1 MSDDIYFKVFENP
14 VCRSSCYNAKKS
26 TYSVQLLSKNCRK
39 CLVSKLIDILCTY
52 LANRGVDIVTHKVP
66 SYHKK
71 KKITNYLRM
80 CSLIYNFSTIE
91 KSCPMKGT

>member
-1 MSDDIYFKVFENP
+1 MISTLKYLKTPFVVPLVTMLKKVP
-14 VCRSSCYNAKKS
+14 IQYNYCQKIIE
-26 TYSVQLLSKNCRK
+26 K